1 MRVTVGCDHAG
12 FPLKAGV
19 VDVLRQMGHSVD
31 DVGTNST
38 EPVDYPDFARAVAL
52 GVVSGGSERGIVL
65 CGSGVGASVAATKV
79 PGVRAAMCHDTF
91 SARQGVEDDDMNV
104 LCLGARVIGPAL
116 ATELVRA
123 FVNAKF
129 SGAERHVRRL
139 AKVKAI
145 ERDAVSGVFDH
156 ARRVP

>member
-1 MRVTVGCDHAG
+1 VRIAVGCDHAG
-12 FPLKAGV
+12 FPLKGGIIARLV
-19 VDVLRQMGHSVD
+19 EMGHSVD

-38 EPVDYPDFARAVAL
+38 DPVDYPDFSRAVAESVL
-52 GVVSGGSERGIVL
+52 SGRSTRGIII

-79 PGVRAAMCHDTF
+79 PGIRASMCHDTF

-116 ATELVRA
+116 AAELVCA
-123 FVNAKF
+123 FVGAKF

-139 AKVKAI
+139 AKVNAI
-145 ERDAVSGVFDH
+145 EEDARNGVFGD
-156 ARRVP
+156 ARRVR